1 MNYSC
6 QDEAD
11 YFAGVEAEQAEAE
24 AEAEHE
30 ENKTK
35 DLREIIKIIQGHEG
49 GIIND

>member
-24 AEAEHE
+24 AEAEAKHE
-30 ENKTK
+30 ENKNKRLT
-35 DLREIIKIIQGHEG
+35 GNH
-49 GIIND
+49 